1 MASSKAREILALI
14 YARHTKDVFVPECK
28 DGATQFGPHFRLD
41 AWAMKRSWVRP
52 LTTGYEIKI
61 SRSDFVRD
69 AKLFTYLD
77 LCNQLYLVCS
87 PGVCDPSEV
96 PEQCGLMIP
105 SSTGSR
111 LFIKRKAP
119 YREIEEPAMLYK
131 YVLMARATVT
141 GGRYYIDHGDRS
153 RFWRKWLET
162 KEYNQDLGHRV
173 SRALREVIDR
183 KIDDVERKQ
192 QELESRMERL
202 QSVAD
207 LLDSLGIRDHSSF
220 FMERELRQRV
230 EETRAGISKALAGLL
245 ANTETSA
252 RQLASSL
259 ANLQQEIGISH
270 G

>member
-162 KEYNQDLGHRV
+162 KEYNQDLGHCV
-173 SRALREVIDR
+173 SKALRQVMDK
-183 KIDDVERKQ
+183 KILEMELKQ
-192 QELESRMERL
+192 AS
-202 QSVAD
+202 
-207 LLDSLGIRDHSSF
+207 LDSEINRLK
-220 FMERELRQRV
+220 RV
-230 EETRAGISKALAGLL
+230 EEILVTLGLD
-245 ANTETSA
+245 
-252 RQLASSL
+252 QASSWML
-259 ANLQQEIGISH
+259 ERDLKRRIAERRTGIAAALGRDLDAARSSAAH
-270 G
+270 LVSSIEQLRVELGVS